1 MQPIAVFII
10 LALIVGGFFYFG
22 QLPKQEEIP
31 QVQETPSQVQE
42 NIPPK
47 TQTFLGAVGSALKPA
62 TKPTS
67 EPAPKPETE
76 PAPESAKKS
85 TEAES
90 TISVNTYIIS
100 GPEEG
105 EVIDETNK
113 VTFEF
118 KAKVSP
124 KETEGKIT
132 FETKIKEL
140 DEDWK
145 KTSSQKRTINLPSGP
160 KEYTF
165 WVRAKIKDV
174 IDQTPAKRTFK
185 INTSPYFDK
194 VKISSVRAETSSRSS
209 LITLTTS
216 LQEGEK
222 INITGWRIRGREGS
236 FMIPEGI
243 EKYSPYYN
251 PVPSK
256 SIFIERGD
264 IIYLSGGSNPLGRG
278 RNFQINKCFGY
289 LANYRDF
296 PIPITKNCPKPTRE
310 EISHLNPCCQEFI
323 LRLGRCKIPEYSSN
337 FRISRD
343 SECVAYLNKNLNYG
357 GCYRKYS
364 KDEDFLGKNWHIY
377 MNRDFIG
384 KSLDTLYLRDQNG
397 LLVDKYSYGCL
408 ICE

>member
-1 MQPIAVFII
+1 MQPIVVFII
-10 LALIVGGFFYFG
+10 LAIILGGFFYFG
-22 QLPKQEEIP
+22 QLPKQEEEEIP
-31 QVQETPSQVQE
+31 QAQEAPSQIKESVPIE
-42 NIPPK
+42 A
-47 TQTFLGAVGSALKPA
+47 QTFLGAVGSALKPV
-62 TKPTS
+62 TKPTPES
-67 EPAPKPETE
+67 APKPTTESTPKSTETE
-76 PAPESAKKS
+76 P
-85 TEAES
+85 
-90 TISVNTYIIS
+90 TISINTYIIS
-100 GPEEG
+100 GPKEG

-124 KETEGKIT
+124 KETEGRIT
-132 FETKIKEL
+132 FETKIEGI

-165 WVRAKIKDV
+165 LVRAKIKDV
-174 IDQTPAKRTFK
+174 IDPTPAKRTFK
-185 INTSPYFDK
+185 INTSPYFSK

-209 LITLTTS
+209 SITLTTS
-216 LQEGEK
+216 LKEGEE
-222 INITGWRIRGREGS
+222 INITGWRIRGKKGG
-236 FMIPEGI
+236 FTIPSGI
-243 EKYSPYYN
+243 EKYKPYYN
-251 PVPSK
+251 PVPDE
-256 SIFIERGD
+256 SIFIDRSGK
-264 IIYLSGGSNPLGRG
+264 IYLSGASNPLGRG
-278 RNFQINKCFGY
+278 RNFRINKCFGY

-296 PIPITKNCPKPTRE
+296 PTPITKNCPKPTRE
-310 EISHLNPCCQEFI
+310 EISHLSPCCQEFI
-323 LRLGRCKIPEYSSN
+323 LRLGRCEIPEYSSN

-364 KDEDFLGKNWHIY
+364 KDEDFLGKSWHIY
-377 MNRDFIG
+377 MNRDFIS